1 MDFDFVIPLNRND
14 LLHKHGV
21 NNYVVDEVC
30 PIRLLP
36 GKIRGSVI
44 VLFFGSVN
52 CCNRGIF
59 RCVCHAV
66 NQGSDGKR

>member
-30 PIRLLP
+30 PVRLLP
-36 GKIRGSVI
+36 GKLRGSVTVM
-44 VLFFGSVN
+44 VLYLSQYCKF
-52 CCNRGIF
+52 
-59 RCVCHAV
+59 
-66 NQGSDGKR
+66 